1 MHKIVQFSYVLCAKV
16 RYQDR
21 AATLMS
27 GNGAMAVSAV
37 ISLACSCI
45 MLLSVMLVKSEEATK
60 FHNYKSPDREGN
72 GANDRSF

>member
-1 MHKIVQFSYVLCAKV
+1 
-16 RYQDR
+16 
-21 AATLMS
+21 MS